1 MQLSNLPAYWQHTP
15 WRFCFWS
22 ELVTS
27 QCSHEQLGEELK
39 NSGLAVIWHSDATNW
54 GTWFICMEQE
64 YILIVSAADW
74 FISSLLRQPTNQ
86 FLELTLKTSFSNLHN
101 LKNTCV
107 HFKSQSNRKK
117 TRLVHLSLIP
127 RHFSEIV
134 NVSSWTSIYL
144 RWNWESIFFLNSAAP
159 QLIL

>member
-117 TRLVHLSLIP
+117 TRLVRLSLIP

-144 RWNWESIFFLNSAAP
+144 R
-159 QLIL
+159 